1 MSYTVENLE
10 KSMAKITITV
20 DADAFEEA
28 MVKSYNK
35 NKKNI
40 SIQGFR
46 KGKAPRKMV
55 EKLYGPEVFY
65 EDAANF
71 AIPDAYEEAAKESG
85 LEIVSRPEIDVVEIE
100 KGKDFVF
107 TATVAVKPEVTLGD
121 YKGIEVEKKTV
132 KVMAA
137 DVNAEIDKVREQNSR
152 MITVENRGIKKDDT
166 AVIDFEGFVD
176 GEPFQGGKGEDYSL
190 VIGSHSFID
199 TFEDQLVGKKAGE
212 EVDVNVTFPEEYHEA
227 SLKGKPAL
235 FKVTVKEIKKKELPK
250 LDDEFASE
258 VSEFETL
265 KEYKA
270 SVKKNLTERRKE
282 EAKREKENEVVEKV
296 QKAISTPLPE
306 LGDIHRGYTHP
317 IYQVIPYDTNDERL
331 KEIKELMPH
340 CKETQWNP
348 QAVDIIPATGGKQN
362 GIHEV
367 LKYYSIDQSET
378 MSFGDGKNDI
388 DMFEYTKISVAMGNA
403 DDDVKKASD
412 YVTDDIDEDGLYN
425 ALKHFE
431 II

>member
-1 MSYTVENLE
+1 MY
-10 KSMAKITITV
+10 I
-20 DADAFEEA
+20 
-28 MVKSYNK
+28 
-35 NKKNI
+35 
-40 SIQGFR
+40 
-46 KGKAPRKMV
+46 
-55 EKLYGPEVFY
+55 
-65 EDAANF
+65 NF
-71 AIPDAYEEAAKESG
+71 
-85 LEIVSRPEIDVVEIE
+85 
-100 KGKDFVF
+100 
-107 TATVAVKPEVTLGD
+107 
-121 YKGIEVEKKTV
+121 
-132 KVMAA
+132 
-137 DVNAEIDKVREQNSR
+137 N
-152 MITVENRGIKKDDT
+152 
-166 AVIDFEGFVD
+166 
-176 GEPFQGGKGEDYSL
+176 
-190 VIGSHSFID
+190 
-199 TFEDQLVGKKAGE
+199 
-212 EVDVNVTFPEEYHEA
+212 
-227 SLKGKPAL
+227 
-235 FKVTVKEIKKKELPK
+235 
-250 LDDEFASE
+250 
-258 VSEFETL
+258 
-265 KEYKA
+265 
-270 SVKKNLTERRKE
+270 
-282 EAKREKENEVVEKV
+282 NEVVEKV

-403 DDDVKKASD
+403 EDDVKKAAD